1 MDAGGLPVFPGANQA
16 NHLNSLH
23 LQQQQQQ
30 AQQHHLQQQQHQQN
44 QQLSLQ
50 QQQQM
55 QLINSQHL
63 HLQQQQQVQ
72 QQQQQQGELIPAKR
86 QAVFDRLKRRIETY
100 RRRQTDCTPRFEQ
113 TFNAVCEQQG
123 NETSALQKKLF
134 DAKNKRKKAEKKQS
148 ELPTQQASQ
157 QTTIAG
163 NLQSSVHVVNIC
175 SFPKCLLDGMNSGFT
190 STQIFKD
197 FMKKT
202 NQNLLT
208 I

>member
-30 AQQHHLQQQQHQQN
+30 AQQHHLQQQQQQHQQN

-63 HLQQQQQVQ
+63 HLQQQQQV
-72 QQQQQQGELIPAKR
+72 QQQQQGELIPAKR

-163 NLQSSVHVVNIC
+163 NLQSSVHVVSSNQ
-175 SFPKCLLDGMNSGFT
+175 SG
-190 STQIFKD
+190 SGSRIPSKS
-197 FMKKT
+197 
-202 NQNLLT
+202 